1 MITNEQSAKKDLPM
15 GVIAAAIGLLAVLG
29 IAIFFALMKSDPAA
43 QAPNPPPRFDAASKE
58 AETSRGNP
66 MQDLERGPP
75 GSPPD
80 AASEK
85 RPGPKV
91 E

>member
-1 MITNEQSAKKDLPM
+1 M
-15 GVIAAAIGLLAVLG
+15 GMIAAAIIGALAVLG

-43 QAPNPPPRFDAASKE
+43 QAPNPPPRFDEASKQ

-75 GSPPD
+75 G
-80 AASEK
+80 AAPAGAEQ